1 MLSRRLE
8 VKSNEFL
15 TYLSDK
21 LDTLDSR
28 LDDMTT
34 ILTIQQEQLKEHMRR
49 SELNETNIELLRA
62 EVKPALQDHL
72 KIKFLL
78 KIIGAVIGAIS
89 AVYYFIKIIGA

>member
-1 MLSRRLE
+1 M
-8 VKSNEFL
+8 KSNEFL